1 MIRKPTA
8 EQIIYAAIILLSV
21 IALALGAISPAEFMN
36 NKVVYQG
43 F

>member
-1 MIRKPTA
+1 MTPKLNTER
-8 EQIIYAAIILLSV
+8 IIYTLVILLSV
-21 IALALGAISPAEFMN
+21 IALVLVALSPATFLQ